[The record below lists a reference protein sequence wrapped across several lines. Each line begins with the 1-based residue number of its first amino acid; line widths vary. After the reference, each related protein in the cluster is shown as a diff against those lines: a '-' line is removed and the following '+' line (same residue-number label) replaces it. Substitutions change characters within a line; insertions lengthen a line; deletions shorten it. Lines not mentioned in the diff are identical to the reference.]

1 MPTEIYGAFASLTK
15 SQATTPIST
24 ATNVAFIG
32 AAPCVDE
39 NDNPI
44 VGVPINEPT
53 IITSVSDYA
62 AKFGGA
68 IGDGWSLSQAVEAAF
83 SMCNLSHIYVI
94 NVFDPSNMSDE
105 SDVTDS
111 EIIGVS
117 SLQTGCYALQKM
129 YPKHG
134 AIANVVCCPLR
145 SSADIVAA
153 LKANVTKANGH
164 WDGIVVYDCA
174 EASNQVNVNNIA
186 QVANIISGKTASD
199 ERLIANWPHVK
210 SSSGNVISGA
220 AYKACLYAQTDAE
233 NNGIPKRSIGNLR
246 ANGVSYL
253 CLKAAPTAPIILE
266 EADAT
271 QLSADGITS
280 FINIGGGIYYTW
292 GDHTSEFT
300 NGSVS
305 DERARFDTNMRVLFS
320 ITNRFQ
326 RKWRNTI
333 DAPMDLGL
341 RNDIL
346 TEEQT
351 HLDYLVSQGALI
363 GSPMIEFR
371 SVDNTIDTLQQ
382 GQFYF
387 RDLCTVTPPAKAL
400 DLKTTFTS
408 DGFKVYLV

>member
-1 MPTEIYGAFASLTK
+1 MPTELYGTFASLTK

-24 ATNVAFIG
+24 ATNVVFIG
-32 AAPCVDE
+32 AAKCQNGDGDPLPGAPV
-39 NDNPI
+39 
-44 VGVPINEPT
+44 NEPT
-53 IITSVSDYA
+53 IITSISDYA
-62 AKFGGA
+62 EKFGGA
-68 IGDGWSLSQAVEAAF
+68 IGDGWSLSEAVEAAF

-94 NVFDPSNMSDE
+94 NVFDPENMNDEGDVTE
-105 SDVTDS
+105 SD
-111 EIIGVS
+111 IIGS
-117 SLQTGCYALQKM
+117 AADQTGCYAIQKM
-129 YPKHG
+129 YPEHG
-134 AIANVVCCPLR
+134 AIANIVCCPLS
-145 SSADIVAA
+145 SSAAVVAA
-153 LKANVTKANGH
+153 MKANVTKANGH

-174 EASNQVNVNNIA
+174 EAANQVNARRVA
-186 QVANIISGKTASD
+186 QIANISKTASD
-199 ERLIANWPHVK
+199 ERLIANWPHIK
-210 SSSGNVISGA
+210 SSAGNVISGA

-246 ANGVSYL
+246 ASGVSYL
-253 CLKAAPTAPIILE
+253 CLKASPSDPIILE
-266 EADAT
+266 ESAAT

-292 GDHTSEFT
+292 GDHTSEFS

-305 DERARFDTNMRVLFS
+305 DERARFDSNIRMLLS

-326 RKWRNTI
+326 QKWRNAI

-351 HLDYLVSQGALI
+351 HLDYLVSQGGLI
-363 GSPMIEFR
+363 GSPLVEFR
-371 SVDNTIDTLQQ
+371 AVDNTLNTLQQ
-382 GQFYF
+382 GEFYF
-387 RDLCTVTPPAKAL
+387 RDLATVTPPAKVL